1 MYFQLRKIVLWPR
14 IDAIP
19 RVLEFHP
26 GIVNV
31 ISGASKTGKSA
42 VIPIIDYCLGA
53 EKCAIPVGIIR
64 DNCAWFGIVV
74 DTVEGQKLFA
84 RREPGDQ
91 QSTGDM
97 VLMEAPEIAVPVHIE
112 EKNTN
117 VDFVKNILN
126 RLATLSNLE
135 FDPEAESGYKSR
147 PSFRDLMAFTFQ
159 PQNIVANPDVMFF
172 KADTTEHREKLKT
185 IFPYIL
191 GAVTAEVLQARF
203 ELDRL
208 HRILRNKETEVRGI
222 EGATTAWRLEAEGW
236 LRQAIELGLLPP
248 EQVIPSDWSSIIDLM
263 RQLVARHARNARPSL
278 AGIDVALT
286 RLEVLRSDE
295 TQAAATLTEHRQ
307 RMNELRRLRES
318 SDAYGGSMHIQRDRL
333 ALSNWLRSLVQAEA
347 SDPIVKLG
355 QGGRDELQTLCDNL
369 EAVEVK
375 LRTHPTVSETLDRE
389 TIRQRVA
396 AEDVLTRLNEIRAEI
411 ASLERDSD
419 PAKAAAD
426 HFDRTERFLGRLE
439 QAIQLYD
446 RADQSSGL
454 REEMARLQTEISR
467 LQLRISEVE
476 IRRKLSNAL
485 AQVQNAANQFVP
497 QLDAEWP
504 DAPIELIIND
514 LTIKIIQG
522 TRSDYLWEI
531 GSGATWLAYHVAT
544 TLALQRY
551 FLSEP
556 HHHVPGLLVYDQP
569 SQVYFPKRL
578 AKEDIDEPVALRDQ
592 DVQAVRRVFALLG
605 KETQSAK
612 GRLQII
618 VLDHAGEDVWGDLNG
633 VELRE
638 EWRDG
643 RALVPLEWLTN
654 QLPTQ

>member
-1 MYFQLRKIVLWPR
+1 MYFQIRKIVLWPR
-14 IDAIP
+14 IDAPP
-19 RVLEFHP
+19 RVLEFKP

-31 ISGASKTGKSA
+31 ISGASKRGKSA

-53 EKCAIPVGIIR
+53 EKCAIPVGVIR
-64 DNCAWFGIVV
+64 ENCAWFGLVV
-74 DTVEGQKLFA
+74 ETVEGQKLLA

-97 VLMEAPEIAVPVHIE
+97 VLIEAPEVDVQPRIAD
-112 EKNTN
+112 KNTN
-117 VDFVKNILN
+117 VDVVKATLN
-126 RLATLSNLE
+126 RLAGLTNLE
-135 FDPEAESGYKSR
+135 FEPGAESGYKSR

-185 IFPYIL
+185 IFPYVL

-208 HRILRNKETEVRGI
+208 NRLLRRKETELRGI
-222 EGATTAWRLEAEGW
+222 DAATSAWQTEAQGW
-236 LRQAIELGLLPP
+236 LRQAIELGLLSS
-248 EQVIPSDWSSIIDLM
+248 EQVIPTDWPSIIDLM
-263 RQLVARHARNARPSL
+263 RQLAARHSRNARPSL
-278 AGIDVALT
+278 AGIDVGLA
-286 RLEVLRSDE
+286 RLEVLRRDE
-295 TQAAATLTEHRQ
+295 TQAAAKLTEHRQ

-318 SDAYGGSMHIQRDRL
+318 SDAYSGSMHIQRDRL
-333 ALSNWLRSLVQAEA
+333 ALSNWLRSLVEADA

-355 QGGRDELQTLCDNL
+355 QGGRDDLLTLCNNL

-389 TIRQRVA
+389 TLRQRA
-396 AEDVLTRLNEIRAEI
+396 SAENVLTQLNEIRTEV
-411 ASLERDSD
+411 ASLERASV
-419 PAKAAAD
+419 AAHAAAN

-446 RADQSSGL
+446 RADQSSAL
-454 REEMARLQTEISR
+454 RDEIARLSTEIAQ
-467 LQLRISEVE
+467 LQRRISEAE
-476 IRRKLSNAL
+476 IRRKLANAL
-485 AQVQNAANQFVP
+485 AIVQNAANQFVP

-504 DAPIELIIND
+504 DAPIELIVD
-514 LTIKIIQG
+514 ELTIKVIQG

-531 GSGATWLAYHVAT
+531 GSGANWLAYHVAT
-544 TLALQRY
+544 TLALQKF

-556 HHHVPGLLVYDQP
+556 NHHVPGLLVYDQP

-578 AKEDIDEPVALRDQ
+578 AHEDTDEPVALRDQ
-592 DVQAVRRVFALLG
+592 DVQAVRKVFALLG
-605 KETQSAK
+605 KEVRAAK

-618 VLDHAGEDVWGDLNG
+618 VLDHAGEDVWGSLDG
-633 VELRE
+633 VELVPP
-638 EWRDG
+638 EWF
-643 RALVPLEWLTN
+643 TN
-654 QLPTQ
+654 QSLRQ